1 MDSIERNYKRLRV
14 MMRTSDD
21 ELVEVEETL
30 IRRNAIWTA
39 KMANDEEWCG
49 VFLDFH
55 FFI

>member
-1 MDSIERNYKRLRV
+1 VDSIERNYKRLRV